1 MTEYVSLFVQVYE
14 LFSKGNELLKVAIK
28 LNIGQA
34 QAIQYYSS
42 QQQNLKECI
51 LNLDI
56 MTLPKGYGPSG
67 YRGGGGRGEGRDEI
81 ERMIGRRVENM
92 KGIYILG
99 FALCWAA
106 TAGGVYVGVT
116 VYPWAYPLPSGLY
129 ALSVLTV
136 IESLGFFF
144 IMKITGEKAIRA

>member
-1 MTEYVSLFVQVYE
+1 
-14 LFSKGNELLKVAIK
+14 
-28 LNIGQA
+28 
-34 QAIQYYSS
+34 
-42 QQQNLKECI
+42 
-51 LNLDI
+51 
-56 MTLPKGYGPSG
+56 MTLPKGYGSG
-67 YRGGGGRGEGRDEI
+67 GRRSGGGEGGRDDI

-92 KGIYILG
+92 NAVYILG

-136 IESLGFFF
+136 IEALGLFF
-144 IMKITGEKAIRA
+144 IMKIAHEKPARP